1 MLDKAAAE
9 LSDTEKMVEAAEA
22 LYGPYQWGRYDLL
35 VLPPS
40 FPFGGME
47 NPTLTFL
54 TPTFI
59 AGDKSNNNIYWP
71 RVRRFNDAIAAMA
84 LREICRIGAQFTWT
98 NRQFD
103 PIICA
108 MDRVL
113 VSLAWEAM
121 FPLCSLTTI
130 TRIGSDHTP
139 LAGRRRHV
147 GNHGSFSIHGGLGSD
162 GFRS

>member
-1 MLDKAAAE
+1 MLVYDPADHRRSEEFLLE
-9 LSDTEKMVEAAEA
+9 LEHEV
-22 LYGPYQWGRYDLL
+22 L
-35 VLPPS
+35 VNL
-40 FPFGGME
+40 
-47 NPTLTFL
+47 
-54 TPTFI
+54 I
-59 AGDKSNNNIYWP
+59 RAAGDKSSNNIYWP

-84 LREICRIGAQFTWT
+84 LREICRIGVQFTWT
-98 NRQFD
+98 NHQFD
-103 PIICA
+103 PIICT

>member
-1 MLDKAAAE
+1 MLVYDPADHRRSEEFLVE
-9 LSDTEKMVEAAEA
+9 LEHEV
-22 LYGPYQWGRYDLL
+22 L
-35 VLPPS
+35 VNL
-40 FPFGGME
+40 
-47 NPTLTFL
+47 
-54 TPTFI
+54 I
-59 AGDKSNNNIYWP
+59 RAAGDKSSNNIYWP

-113 VSLAWEAM
+113 VSPAWESM
-121 FPLCSLTTI
+121 FPLCSLMTI
-130 TRIGSDHTP
+130 TRTGSDHTP